1 MHRAVRV
8 VLALVV
14 VAVVACGEPPPA
26 EPAADDLLYL
36 ESSEGIAVLAA
47 GATAEAEPPATD
59 GIPSTDWSSVV
70 TADPSKLATRVEA
83 RDARTGEPQWQK
95 DIDGPKLDLR
105 VVSREAEMVALLPR
119 GSHYSQG
126 RTGTGLVVTGRDVE
140 PRTIYLDGNFEPEA
154 FSNDGRS
161 LFVLEYLPARNPNSY
176 QVRRLD
182 LATEEVLGVYSVD
195 AELQERMRGTA
206 RIQAMSPDGTYLY
219 TLYTTGGGR
228 FGPRRAF
235 VHVLNLDELWAH
247 CIDLPAEF
255 GKLREAE
262 IAITVTPDSKRLYVN
277 DVGSGAMAEVDTQSL
292 EILQT
297 STEPVVTSEYEP
309 IAVHDG
315 RHTLYV
321 ARGPFL
327 SSVDTRTLEEV
338 EHWTAVGRIKGVQV
352 SSDAKKVY
360 VALGTHVVT
369 LAAATLDELGRA
381 DPPGVGRI
389 RGMGPRMRSIRQP
402 PLDKLTCA
410 C

>member
-1 MHRAVRV
+1 MHRAAHI

-14 VAVVACGEPPPA
+14 FAVVACGEPPPA
-26 EPAADDLLYL
+26 EPVAADLLYL
-36 ESSEGIAVLAA
+36 EGSEGIAVLAA
-47 GATAEAEPPATD
+47 GAETEAPATD

-70 TADPSKLATRVEA
+70 TADASRLATRVEA
-83 RDARTGEPQWQK
+83 RDARTGAPQWQQE
-95 DIDGPKLDLR
+95 IEGPKLDLR

-119 GSHYSQG
+119 GSHYLQG
-126 RTGTGLVVTGRDVE
+126 RTGTRLVVTGRDVE
-140 PRTIYLDGNFEPEA
+140 PRTIHLDGNFEPEA

-161 LFVLEYLPARNPNSY
+161 LFVLQYLPAINPNSY

-182 LATEEVLGVYSVD
+182 LVTEEVLGVYSVD

-247 CIDLPAEF
+247 CIDLPPEF
-255 GKLREAE
+255 GKLEEAE
-262 IAITVTPDSKRLYVN
+262 IALTVTPDSKRLYVN

-297 STEPVVTSEYEP
+297 SIEGVTSQYEP
-309 IAVHDG
+309 LTVHDG

-321 ARGPFL
+321 ARGPSL
-327 SSVDTRTLEEV
+327 TSIDTRTLEEG
-338 EHWTAVGRIKGVQV
+338 ESWTGVGRIKGVQV

-360 VALGTHVVT
+360 VALGRDVVT
-369 LAAATLDELGRA
+369 LATETLDEVGRA

-389 RGMGPRMRSIRQP
+389 RAMGPRMRSIQPP